1 MDSTHEHTTQADR
14 DNFERAQRAASQVKV
29 APSKQ
34 GLTDKQMEKL
44 ADVIL
49 AFSQTMSGIKLHD
62 YEMEFGWRLIYSVL
76 TEDAEEITALFSRQS
91 GKTETV
97 ACTVCGLLVMLPVLA
112 EKLPHDER
120 LSKFK
125 QGFWVGIYAPHYHQA
140 NIMFRRMKAR
150 MYSQE
155 SKSVLLDPD
164 IDIDLTKKNVI
175 ENLRLPNGS
184 YVHCG
189 TAAPQSKIEGETFHL
204 IICEEAQDIDR
215 GVLRS
220 SIHPMAAATAGSLV
234 KIGTPSRER
243 SDFYEACR
251 RNKRSDVV
259 KGITRSKK
267 RRHYEFDYTVA
278 QRNNFRYR
286 KYVQKEKERLGEES
300 DDFRMK
306 YRLHW
311 LLERGMFV
319 NPDMFEECGIQEDD
333 FLLVTKGS
341 SGRKQKIK
349 FRRSRNLI
357 TYDPTT
363 PKILASI
370 DVGKAN
376 STVVTIGRPFY
387 DMPIDYADGTRYP
400 LHVWNWLEL
409 QGDDHEKQHPDI
421 LAFIAN
427 YRISDIIIDTT
438 GKGDPVYSRIAAE
451 LRDQDIMVHPF
462 IFSSTSKDKGYK
474 ALLQEINSR
483 RLTYP
488 AGSGAARTQK
498 WKSFHLQMTD
508 LRKGWRGNTMVVQ
521 KDATS
526 NEARDDYCD
535 SLMMLNWLAN
545 VGSSMEV
552 EEADNMLLGRVAR
565 LASGGDVHGAVRA
578 MRQRLKTYRKNIR
591 RQNNR
596 PSKWD

>member
-1 MDSTHEHTTQADR
+1 MESTHETDMYSENLANARVAAKPFQAGR
-14 DNFERAQRAASQVKV
+14 K
-29 APSKQ
+29 

-49 AFSQTMSGIKLHD
+49 SFSQAMCGVTLHD
-62 YEMEFGWRLIYSVL
+62 YELEFGWRLIYSVL
-76 TEDAEEITALFSRQS
+76 IEDADEITALFSRQS

-97 ACTVCGLLVMLPVLA
+97 AVAVCGLLVMLPVLA
-112 EKLPHDER
+112 EKLKHDER
-120 LSKFK
+120 ISKFAH
-125 QGFWVGIYAPHYHQA
+125 GLWVGIYAPHYHQS

-155 SKSVLLDPD
+155 AKSTLLDPD
-164 IDIDLTKKNVI
+164 IDIDLTKKNVV

-184 YVHCG
+184 FVHCG

-215 GVLRS
+215 NVLRS
-220 SIHPMAAATAGSLV
+220 SIHPMAAATAGTLV

-259 KGITRSKK
+259 RGNTRSKK

-278 QRNNFRYR
+278 QRNNPRYR
-286 KYVQKEKERLGEES
+286 KYVEKEKERLGEES

-333 FLLVTKGS
+333 FLVATKGS
-341 SGRKQKIK
+341 RTRKKQIK

-357 TYDPTT
+357 TYDSTT
-363 PKILASI
+363 PKIVAAI
-370 DVGKAN
+370 DVGKEN
-376 STVVTIGRPFY
+376 STIVTIGRPFW
-387 DMPIDYADGTRYP
+387 DMPIDYADSTRFP
-400 LHVWNWLEL
+400 VHIWNWLEL
-409 QGDDHEKQHPDI
+409 QGDNHEAQHPEI
-421 LAFIAN
+421 LGFLAN
-427 YRISDIIIDTT
+427 YRISDVIIDAT
-438 GKGDPVYSRIAAE
+438 GKGDPVYTRIAAD
-451 LRDQDIMVHPF
+451 LRDQDITVHPF
-462 IFSSTSKDKGYK
+462 IFSSSSKDKGYK

-488 AGSGAARTQK
+488 AGAAAARTQK
-498 WKSFHLQMTD
+498 WKNFHLQMTD
-508 LRKGWRGNTMVVQ
+508 LRKSWRGNTMVVQ
-521 KDATS
+521 KDVS
-526 NEARDDYCD
+526 SDEARDDYCD
-535 SLMMLNWLAN
+535 SLMMLNWLVN
-545 VGSSMEV
+545 IGSSMEV

-565 LASGGDVHGAVRA
+565 LASGGDISGAVGA
-578 MRQRLKTYRKNIR
+578 MKRRLRSYRKSLGLNGR
-591 RQNNR
+591 RPN
-596 PSKWD
+596 PKWD